1 MLFYRSALPLS
12 RRTLNLAARTI
23 RTHRKNAGSRW
34 CRLDPAQRALLVLV
48 HLYKGEP
55 FTHLATGFGGGTTA
69 AWPRFFSG
77 GNVLRNGWVRPGLSS
92 RGGCGAFAQW
102 R

>member
-23 RTHRKNAGSRW
+23 RAHRSRAGSRW
-34 CRLDPAQRALLVLV
+34 RRLDPAQQALLVPA

-55 FTHLATGFGGGTTA
+55 FTHLAAGFGVGTTTA
-69 AWPRFFSG
+69 
-77 GNVLRNGWVRPGLSS
+77 
-92 RGGCGAFAQW
+92 
-102 R
+102 